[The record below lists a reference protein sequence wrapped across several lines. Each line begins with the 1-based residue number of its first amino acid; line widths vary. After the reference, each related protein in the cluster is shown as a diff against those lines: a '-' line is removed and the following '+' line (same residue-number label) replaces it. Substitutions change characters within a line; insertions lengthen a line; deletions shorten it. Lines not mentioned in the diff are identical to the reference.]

1 VLEERQARMLEDPG
15 LLGKARA
22 RVEAAHRLSPA
33 DLPIALELSRFRQE
47 TGDGPGAEE
56 ILLAARRLAPNDLR
70 LEARLADVYLRQ
82 GRSAEAARALWRAR
96 SVNQSLARSLGQ
108 LTAALELTQAD
119 RGIGL
124 LSDWADDDLRE
135 ALRVANETAV
145 RLHAARQPEAQ
156 GRVLGLIVEL
166 DPSDTCAAVS
176 LAEQALRS
184 GQRDRARTMLARIV
198 ASAPGPGDKNAR
210 CHRLAIENFVALELA
225 DRRYA
230 EVDGLLRNQI
240 QERPWEGWLRVLLSD
255 VQVARKDPAA
265 AKETLQQGLRRRS
278 TDVDL
283 LVRLGQLYE
292 SQGASETALRYYR
305 DALRADPK
313 NPRIQA
319 LVRRLENLDRT

>member
-1 VLEERQARMLEDPG
+1 MLDDPG

-124 LSDWADDDLRE
+124 LRDWADDDLRE

-166 DPSDTCAAVS
+166 DPSDTCAAMS
-176 LAEQALRS
+176 LAEQALKSR
-184 GQRDRARTMLARIV
+184 QRDRARTMLARIV

-210 CHRLAIENFVALELA
+210 CHRRAIENFVALELA

-230 EVDGLLRNQI
+230 EVDGLRNQI
-240 QERPWEGWLRVLLSD
+240 QERPWRWCASCSAMSRS
-255 VQVARKDPAA
+255 RKDPAA
-265 AKETLQQGLRRRS
+265 AMRPCNRPAPTLDRW
-278 TDVDL
+278 DL
-283 LVRLGQLYE
+283 LVAWANSTRARVRPKPPRTTRCAAADPEPRIGPLC
-292 SQGASETALRYYR
+292 AAWRIWTALGS
-305 DALRADPK
+305 L
-313 NPRIQA
+313 N
-319 LVRRLENLDRT
+319 RREFATG